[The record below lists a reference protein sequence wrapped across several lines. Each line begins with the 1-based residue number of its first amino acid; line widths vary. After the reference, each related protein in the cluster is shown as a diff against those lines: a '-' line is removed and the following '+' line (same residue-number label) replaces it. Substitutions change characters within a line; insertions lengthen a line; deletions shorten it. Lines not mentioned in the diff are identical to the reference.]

1 MKPRDFA
8 VDPSY
13 IIGTDLLTILAWVLG
28 GLVLI
33 LWLKTIIKNGRAGW
47 HLTNFTF
54 LDILRTR
61 LYWVIVGCSLVV
73 SIGLVL
79 MMFLEAYPDMRE
91 AKMSGVEVVAGLFLF
106 SDSPTNIPPPADA
119 KAQERDLL
127 EGVTLLTTLVLLGF
141 YVFFGSLLAIFVGMG
156 LLANELERRSI
167 YTLISKPLDR
177 MMIFFGKLGG
187 CYMALAV
194 YAVLLW
200 IVDAGMLLYFG
211 IGLRFSM
218 LPAYLIA
225 TIVPFTLAALT
236 LYLSTIAK
244 PLVAGFWAIV
254 LMFASTNFGT
264 GMLAMISKGILRLED
279 RQVDWFFLLLPPQRP
294 VGLYAVNFLITEP
307 LTRFFVTRAFP
318 ITSDPSI
325 LMLPVIYL
333 SIILLVAYG
342 TFSRKE
348 FN

>member
-13 IIGTDLLTILAWVLG
+13 LLGPELLGAFAWIMG
-28 GLVLI
+28 GLVLG
-33 LWLKTIIKNGRAGW
+33 LWLKTLIKNGRAGG
-47 HLTNFTF
+47 HLTRFTF

-61 LYWVIVGCSLVV
+61 LYWVIVGCSLVL
-73 SIGLVL
+73 SITVVLV
-79 MMFLEAYPDMRE
+79 MFLKAYPEMQNE
-91 AKMSGVEVVAGLFLF
+91 GMSGIEVVAGLYLF
-106 SDSPTNIPPPADA
+106 SDTPTNIPTPADPA
-119 KAQERDLL
+119 AQERDLL
-127 EGVTLLTTLVLLGF
+127 EGVTLLTTLILLGF
-141 YVFFGSLLAIFVGMG
+141 YVFFGSLLAIFIGMG
-156 LLANELERRSI
+156 LLANELDRRSI

-187 CYMALAV
+187 CYLALTV

-200 IVDAGMLLYFG
+200 VVDAGLLLYFG
-211 IGLRFSM
+211 IGLKFSM
-218 LPAYLIA
+218 LPAYFVA
-225 TIVPFTLAALT
+225 SIVPLTLAALT

-254 LMFASTNFGT
+254 LMFASNNFGT
-264 GMLAMISKGILRLED
+264 GMLAMITKSVLRLED
-279 RQVDWFFLLLPPQRP
+279 QEVDWFFLLLPPQRP

-325 LMLPVIYL
+325 LALPVVYL
-333 SIILLVAYG
+333 AAILLIAYA